1 MRTKFLYIFFSV
13 LFFLPAACNQNQNK
27 VPDDGPTYGQIDISA
42 DETLQPLVDSELF
55 AFQSL
60 YQRAKVTP
68 HYKPEAEVIND
79 LLNNKAR
86 IVFVTRKLNEA
97 ELKHFE
103 DIKIIPR
110 TVKIAYD
117 ALALITDKSDKN
129 LKLTFNQLVKIISGK
144 ISNWKEVDKSFV
156 SEKIELIFDNKNS
169 SSVRL
174 LKEISGRASL
184 PSNAFALNNSLEVI
198 NYVAKKRNAIGV
210 VGVNWISEN
219 DSATT
224 KFSDKVK
231 LVSIA
236 PPDTSKGAGEYYEPY
251 QAYIAEKFYPLWRNV
266 YIISGEARNGLGS
279 GVIAFTAGE
288 KGQRIVLKAGL
299 VPATM
304 PVRLVEVKDQL

>member
-1 MRTKFLYIFFSV
+1 MKARFINIVFFIS
-13 LFFLPAACNQNQNK
+13 FFLLSACNQNK
-27 VPDDGPTYGQIDISA
+27 APDDGPTYGQIDISA
-42 DETLQPLVDSELF
+42 DETLQPLIDSELF

-60 YQRAKVTP
+60 YQRAKITP
-68 HYKPEAEVIND
+68 HYKPEADVISD
-79 LLNNKAR
+79 LLNDKAR
-86 IVFVTRKLNEA
+86 IVFVTRKLNEE

-103 DIKIIPR
+103 DVKIIPR

-117 ALALITDKSDKN
+117 ALALITNKSDKN
-129 LKLTFNQLVKIISGK
+129 LKLTFSQLKKIISGK
-144 ISNWKEVDKSFV
+144 ITNWKELDKSFG
-156 SEKIELIFDNKNS
+156 SAKIELIFDNKNS

-174 LKEISGRASL
+174 LKEISGQGSL
-184 PSNAFALNNSLEVI
+184 PPNIFALNNSTEVV
-198 NYVAKKRNAIGV
+198 NYISNKRNAIGV
-210 VGVNWISEN
+210 VGVNWISKN

-231 LVSIA
+231 LASIA

-279 GVIAFTAGE
+279 GVIAFIAGE
-288 KGQRIVLKAGL
+288 KGQRIVLKSGL

-304 PVRLVEVKDQL
+304 PVRLVEIKDQL

>member
-1 MRTKFLYIFFSV
+1 MRMKFLNIVFVS
-13 LFFLPAACNQNQNK
+13 LFFLLSACNQNQNK
-27 VPDDGPTYGQIDISA
+27 VPNDGPTYGQIDISA
-42 DETLQPLVDSELF
+42 DETLQPLIDAELF

-68 HYKPEAEVIND
+68 HYKPEADVISD
-79 LLNNKAR
+79 LLNDKAR
-86 IVFVTRKLNEA
+86 IIFITRKLNED

-117 ALALITDKSDKN
+117 ALALITNKSDKN
-129 LKLTFNQLVKIISGK
+129 LKLTFNQLQKIISGK
-144 ISNWKEVDKSFV
+144 ITNWKELDKGFGS
-156 SEKIELIFDNKNS
+156 SKIELIFDNKNS

-174 LKEISGRASL
+174 LKEISRQGSL
-184 PSNAFALNNSLEVI
+184 PANTFALNNSTEVI
-198 NYVAKKRNAIGV
+198 NYISDKKNAIGI

-224 KFSDKVK
+224 KFSNRVK
-231 LVSIA
+231 LVSLS
-236 PPDTSKGAGEYYEPY
+236 PPDTSKEAGEYYEPY
-251 QAYIAEKFYPLWRNV
+251 QAYIAEKFYPLWRSV

-288 KGQRIVLKAGL
+288 KGQRIVLKSGL

-304 PVRLVEVKDQL
+304 PVRLVELNDHL